1 MSTIKTDE
9 WVKRIETELKDTPM
23 SVIAELLLDIR
34 NLLISIKING
44 QKTE

>member
-1 MSTIKTDE
+1 MATIKTEE
-9 WVKRIETELKDTPM
+9 WAKRIDTELNDTPL

-44 QKTE
+44 KKIE